1 MIRPDKAYSVRE
13 AAELLG
19 LCTKSVQ
26 ALITSDHFGDEAWGN
41 PPITADP
48 NARTTKAVD
57 NYRVTGAGIL
67 AYRRRNRINA

>member
-1 MIRPDKAYSVRE
+1 MGRR
-13 AAELLG
+13 
-19 LCTKSVQ
+19 
-26 ALITSDHFGDEAWGN
+26 GN